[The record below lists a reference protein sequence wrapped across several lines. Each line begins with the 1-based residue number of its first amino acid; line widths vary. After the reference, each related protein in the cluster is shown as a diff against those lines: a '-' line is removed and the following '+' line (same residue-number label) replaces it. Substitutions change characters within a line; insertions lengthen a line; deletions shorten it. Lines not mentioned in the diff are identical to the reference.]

1 MKKNN
6 GKSDNKE
13 KLIEETLKLKIGR
26 GESAQLPSHLSPS
39 AKDRLAELEA
49 ELETDPKS
57 DRPSIGE
64 APTRESNHKMFW
76 TILIVT
82 VILSK
87 LPFSELIFT
96 PLNQFE
102 IMVHEMSHAVMC
114 ILTGG
119 HVSGMTIVP
128 DGQGHGGLTFC
139 HGGIPFIS
147 VQAGY
152 LGTAIVGAI
161 LIFLGQ
167 YKHLARPTLIALG
180 IFTILGAFIFMG
192 AGLFST
198 MALPILMSMV
208 WAGLLAFLTIMA
220 GLKLDEKK
228 ANLVLLFLAV
238 HTAMDSLRSIALV
251 MGASVF
257 PSGVYS
263 DATVM
268 QRDYLLP
275 AVFWSLSWA
284 FFSLALMALTIWFC
298 FFRKRKSG

>member
-1 MKKNN
+1 MKKKN
-6 GKSDNKE
+6 GRSDDKE
-13 KLIEETLKLKIGR
+13 KLIEEGIKLKIGD
-26 GESAQLPSHLSPS
+26 EVNSQLPSHLSSS
-39 AKDRLAELEA
+39 ARDRLAELEA
-49 ELETDPKS
+49 ELEPENDK
-57 DRPSIGE
+57 PSISE
-64 APTRESNHKMFW
+64 APKRESNHKMFW

-96 PLNQFE
+96 PLTQFAT
-102 IMVHEMSHAVMC
+102 MVHEMSHAVMT

-119 HVSGMTIVP
+119 SVSGMTIVA

-139 HGGIPFIS
+139 HGGIPFIH

-152 LGTAIVGAI
+152 LGTAIVGAV
-161 LIFLGQ
+161 LVFLGQ
-167 YKHLARPTLIALG
+167 YKHLARPTLVAIG
-180 IFTILGAFIFMG
+180 IFTILGALVFMG

-198 MALPILMSMV
+198 MALPIIMSMI

-228 ANLVLLFLAV
+228 ANFVLLFLAV

-251 MGASVF
+251 MGASIIPIGTF
-257 PSGVYS
+257 S

-268 QRDYLLP
+268 QRDYFLP

-284 FFSLALMALTIWFC
+284 LFSLALMAVTFWFC
-298 FFRKRKSG
+298 FFRKKKSG